1 MKYQPYNYQGFAGKH
16 IVKNKFSGLFLEMGL
31 GKTVITLTAIDQLIY
46 EQFEVDKVLII
57 APKFV
62 ALNVWTAEGRK
73 WDHLKHLRFSVITG
87 DPRQRVLA
95 LRMPADIY
103 VINREN
109 VSWLVQYYQSGFPF
123 KMVVVDELSSF
134 KNPESQ
140 RFKALRIIRPLIKR
154 LVGLTGTPIPNGLP
168 DLWSQIYLMDQGERL
183 GKSLTAYREAFLTMD
198 KRMPGGGIKYK
209 ERESCVQEIY
219 DRIGDICISMKARD
233 YLELPPRIDNDII
246 VDLPDKIQ
254 QQYND
259 FEREQIMQIA
269 DTEITALS
277 AAALITK
284 LLQFSNGAIYDSE
297 RKVQHIHDAKLE
309 ALEEIIEGAGGQ
321 QVLICY
327 NFVHDL
333 ERILKRFPGA
343 RKLTSTKDM
352 DEWNAGK
359 VGIMAGHPASM
370 GHGLN
375 LQYGGHII
383 VWFGPT
389 YNSELYDQACARL
402 DRQGQTKPVLIYR
415 LLGRETM
422 DSDVLDVLL
431 SKTEKQDGLMRAVR
445 AKVEF
450 YKKNAVIL

>member
-1 MKYQPYNYQGFAGKH
+1 MKYQAHNYQIFATKH
-16 IVKNKFSGLFLEMGL
+16 VIDNKFCGLFLEMGT
-31 GKTVITLTAIDQLIY
+31 GKTSSTLTAIDQLIY
-46 EQFEVDKVLII
+46 ERFEVDKVLII

-62 ALNVWTAEGRK
+62 ALNVWTAEGQK
-73 WDHLKHLRFSVITG
+73 WDHLKHLKFSIIIG
-87 DPRQRVLA
+87 DPRQRVQA
-95 LRMPADIY
+95 LRMQADIY

-123 KMVVVDELSSF
+123 KMVVIDELSSF
-134 KNPESQ
+134 KNPQSQ
-140 RFKALRIIRPLIKR
+140 RFKALRIVRPLIKR

-168 DLWSQIYLMDQGERL
+168 DLWSQVYLMDQGERL
-183 GKSLTAYREAFLTMD
+183 GKTLTAYREAFLTPD
-198 KRMPGGGIKYK
+198 KRSRGQIFSYK
-209 ERESCVQEIY
+209 VRPESEQEIY

-233 YLELPPRIDNDII
+233 YLELPPRIEQDVI
-246 VDLPDKIQ
+246 VQLPDDIQ
-254 QQYND
+254 KQYD
-259 FEREQIMQIA
+259 KFERDQIMQIA
-269 DTEITALS
+269 ESEITALS
-277 AAALITK
+277 ATALITK

-297 RKVQHIHDAKLE
+297 RKVQHVHDAKLE
-309 ALEEIIEGAGGQ
+309 ALEEIIEQAGGQ

-343 RKLTSTKDM
+343 RKIASTKDM
-352 DEWNAGK
+352 DDWNEGK

-375 LQYGGHII
+375 LQHGGRIM

-422 DSDVLDVLL
+422 DGDVLQVLL
-431 SKTEKQDGLMRAVR
+431 SKTEKQDSLMNAVR

-450 YKKNAVIL
+450 YKKNALI

>member
-1 MKYQPYNYQGFAGKH
+1 MKYQPYNYQVFAGKH
-16 IVKNKFSGLFLEMGL
+16 IVQNKFCGLFLEMGL
-31 GKTVITLTAIDQLIY
+31 GKTVVTLTAIDQLIY
-46 EQFEVDKVLII
+46 ERFEVEKVLII

-62 ALNVWTAEGRK
+62 ALNVWTAEGKK
-73 WDHLKHLRFSVITG
+73 WDHLNHLKFSIITG
-87 DPRQRVLA
+87 DPRQRVMA
-95 LRMPADIY
+95 LRMEADIY

-134 KNPESQ
+134 KNPQSQ
-140 RFKALRIIRPLIKR
+140 RFKALRIVRPLIKR

-183 GKSLTAYREAFLTMD
+183 GKTLTAYREAFLTVD
-198 KRMPGGGIKYK
+198 KRSRGQVFSYK
-209 ERESCVQEIY
+209 VRPESEQEIY

-233 YLELPPRIDNDII
+233 YLELPPRIDQDVI
-246 VDLPDKIQ
+246 VQLPDDIQ
-254 QQYND
+254 KQYD
-259 FEREQIMQIA
+259 KFEREQIMQIA
-269 DTEITALS
+269 DSEITALS

-284 LLQFSNGAIYDSE
+284 LLQFSNGAIYDSD

-309 ALEEIIEGAGGQ
+309 ALEEIIEQAGGQ

-343 RKLTSTKDM
+343 RKLSSSKDM
-352 DEWNAGK
+352 EDWNKGK
-359 VGIMAGHPASM
+359 AGIMAGHPASM

-375 LQYGGHII
+375 LQHGGHIL

-415 LLGRETM
+415 LLGRKTM
-422 DSDVLDVLL
+422 DGDVLDVLL
-431 SKTEKQDGLMRAVR
+431 SKTEKQDGLMHAVR
-445 AKVEF
+445 AKVDY
-450 YKKNAVIL
+450 YKKNVVI

>member
-1 MKYQPYNYQGFAGKH
+1 MIYKPRNYQDFATNH
-16 IVKNKFSGLFLEMGL
+16 ILKNRYGGLFLGMGC
-31 GKTVITLTAIDQLIY
+31 GKTAATLKAIDQLIY
-46 EQFEVDKVLII
+46 ERFEIDKVLII

-62 ALNVWTAEGRK
+62 ALNVWTDEAK
-73 WDHLKHLRFSVITG
+73 LWDAFNHLKLSIITG
-87 DPRQRVLA
+87 DPRQRVQA

-109 VSWLVQYYQSGFPF
+109 VSWLVQYYQSGWPF

-134 KNPESQ
+134 KNPQSQ
-140 RFKALRIIRPLIKR
+140 RFKALRIVRPLIKR

-183 GKSLTAYREAFLTMD
+183 GKTLTAYREAFLTAD
-198 KRMPGGGIKYK
+198 KRNRGQVFSYK
-209 ERESCVQEIY
+209 VRAGAEQEIY

-233 YLELPPRIDNDII
+233 YLELPPRIEQDII
-246 VDLPDKIQ
+246 VQLPDDIQ
-254 QQYND
+254 KKYDQ

-269 DTEITALS
+269 DSEITALS
-277 AAALITK
+277 ATALITK
-284 LLQFSNGAIYDSE
+284 LLQFSNGAVYDSE
-297 RKVQHIHDAKLE
+297 KKVQHIHDAKLE

-352 DEWNAGK
+352 EDWNAGK

-375 LQYGGHII
+375 LQHGGHII

-389 YNSELYDQACARL
+389 YNSELYDQANARL
-402 DRQGQTKPVLIYR
+402 DRQGQKRSVLIYR
-415 LLGRETM
+415 LLGRKTM
-422 DSDVLDVLL
+422 DSEVLGVLL
-431 SKTEKQDGLMRAVR
+431 SKTEKQEGLMRAVR

-450 YKKNAVIL
+450 FKKNALV

>member
-1 MKYQPYNYQGFAGKH
+1 MRYNPHNYQLHASEH
-16 IVKNKFSGLFLEMGL
+16 IITNRFCGLFLEMGL
-31 GKTVITLTAIDQLIY
+31 GKTVTTLTAIDQLIY
-46 EQFEVDKVLII
+46 ERLEVEKVLII

-62 ALNVWTAEGRK
+62 ALNVWTTEGQK
-73 WDHLKHLRFSVITG
+73 WDHLKHLKFSIITG
-87 DPRQRVLA
+87 DPRQRVQA

-134 KNPESQ
+134 KNPQSQ
-140 RFKALRIIRPLIKR
+140 RFKALRIVRPLIKR

-183 GKSLTAYREAFLTMD
+183 GKTLTAYREAFLTAD
-198 KRMPGGGIKYK
+198 KRNRGQVFSYK
-209 ERESCVQEIY
+209 VRAGTEQEIY

-233 YLELPPRIDNDII
+233 YLELPPRIEQDVI
-246 VDLPDKIQ
+246 VQLPDDIQ
-254 QQYND
+254 KKYDQ
-259 FEREQIMQIA
+259 FERDQIMQIA
-269 DTEITALS
+269 DSEITALS

-284 LLQFSNGAIYDSE
+284 LLQFSNGAVYDSE
-297 RKVQHIHDAKLE
+297 KKVQQVHDTKLE
-309 ALEEIIEGAGGQ
+309 ALEEIIEQAGGQ

-333 ERILKRFPGA
+333 ERILKRFPSA
-343 RKLTSTKDM
+343 RKLTNTKDM
-352 DEWNAGK
+352 DDWNAGK

-375 LQYGGHII
+375 LQHGGHII
-383 VWFGPT
+383 VWFGPI
-389 YNSELYDQACARL
+389 YNSELYDQANARL

-415 LLGRETM
+415 LLGRKTM
-422 DSDVLDVLL
+422 DSEVLQVLL
-431 SKTEKQDGLMRAVR
+431 SKTEKQEGLMHAVR

-450 YKKNAVIL
+450 YKKNTVVL

>member
-1 MKYQPYNYQGFAGKH
+1 MKYQPYNYQVFAGKH
-16 IVKNKFSGLFLEMGL
+16 IVKNKFGGLFLEMGL

-46 EQFEVDKVLII
+46 ERFEVDKVLII

-62 ALNVWTAEGRK
+62 ALNVWTAEGKK

-87 DPRQRVLA
+87 DPRQRVMA

-140 RFKALRIIRPLIKR
+140 RFKALRIVRPLIKR

-183 GKSLTAYREAFLTMD
+183 GKTLTAYREAFLT
-198 KRMPGGGIKYK
+198 KNENGFGYK
-209 ERESCVQEIY
+209 PRPKTEQEIY

-233 YLELPPRIDNDII
+233 YLELPPRIDNDIT
-246 VDLPDKIQ
+246 VDLPADIQKQYDK
-254 QQYND
+254 

-269 DTEITALS
+269 DSEITALS

-297 RKVQHIHDAKLE
+297 RKVQHIHDSKLE

-333 ERILKRFPGA
+333 DRILKRFSQA
-343 RKLTSTKDM
+343 RKLVNTKDM
-352 DEWNAGK
+352 DDWNAGK

-389 YNSELYDQACARL
+389 YNSELYDQANARL
-402 DRQGQTKPVLIYR
+402 DRQGQTKPVLVYR
-415 LLGRETM
+415 LLGRKTM
-422 DSDVLDVLL
+422 DAEVLDVLL
-431 SKTEKQDGLMRAVR
+431 SKTEKQDGLMHAVR
-445 AKVEF
+445 AKVEY
-450 YKKNAVIL
+450 YKKNAVV